1 MQLSLTQPS
10 SWILLLLLVM
20 NLFLWK
26 NVASVPMCAMRNAR
40 CFTFFEDTFELAG
53 SLSHN
58 ISGEVSELFTEFE
71 NHYAKVPRLKDK
83 GLMRCHTSSLSI
95 AENKEQAKHTHY
107 EALLKSGHMIL
118 NAWESPLENLVREL
132 SATENVPDT
141 IISKA
146 TNIKTKI
153 NAVQKGVNSLMSSM
167 NGDEE
172 KNNPAWSRLPL
183 LQPGNE
189 DARIRSFYGMISCLD
204 NDFKKV
210 DIYLNVLK
218 CYMLKIDNC

>member
-10 SWILLLLLVM
+10 SWILLLLVVTSL
-20 NLFLWK
+20 LLWK

-58 ISGEVSELFTEFE
+58 ISIEVSELFTDF
-71 NHYAKVPRLKDK
+71 
-83 GLMRCHTSSLSI
+83 
-95 AENKEQAKHTHY
+95 Y
-107 EALLKSGHMIL
+107 EALLKSADMIL
-118 NAWESPLENLVREL
+118 DVWESPLNDLVSEL
-132 SATENVPDT
+132 STIKNVPDT

-146 TNIKTKI
+146 TDIKKKI
-153 NAVQKGVNSLMSSM
+153 NAVQKGVNSLISSM
-167 NGDEE
+167 LQNGDEE
-172 KNNPAWSRLPL
+172 KKNPAWSRLPL
-183 LQPGNE
+183 LQSNNE
-189 DARIRSFYGMISCLD
+189 DAHIRSLYGMISCLD

>member
-10 SWILLLLLVM
+10 SWILLLLVVTSL
-20 NLFLWK
+20 LLWK

-58 ISGEVSELFTEFE
+58 ISIEVSELFTDFE
-71 NHYAKVPRLKDK
+71 NHYAKVPGLRDK
-83 GLMRCHTSSLSI
+83 SLMRCHTSFLSTP
-95 AENKEQAKHTHY
+95 ENKEQARHTHY
-107 EALLKSGHMIL
+107 EALLKSADMIL
-118 NAWESPLENLVREL
+118 DVWESPLNDLVSEL
-132 SATENVPDT
+132 STIKNVPDT

-146 TNIKTKI
+146 TDIKKKI
-153 NAVQKGVNSLMSSM
+153 NAVQKGVNSLISSM

-172 KNNPAWSRLPL
+172 KKNPAWSRLPL
-183 LQPGNE
+183 LQSNNE
-189 DARIRSFYGMISCLD
+189 DAHIRSLYGMISCLD

>member
-10 SWILLLLLVM
+10 SWILPLLMVTNLL
-20 NLFLWK
+20 LWK

-58 ISGEVSELFTEFE
+58 ISIEISTLFTEFE
-71 NHYAKVPRLKDK
+71 NQYAKLPGLKSRSR
-83 GLMRCHTSSLSI
+83 MRCHTSSFPI
-95 AENKEQAKHTHY
+95 PENKEQARHTHY
-107 EALLKSGHMIL
+107 AALLKSGLMIL
-118 NAWESPLENLVREL
+118 DAWESPLDDLVSEL
-132 SATENVPDT
+132 STIENVPDT

-146 TNIKTKI
+146 KDIKTKI
-153 NAVQKGVNSLMSSM
+153 DAVQKGVNSLISSM

-172 KNNPAWSRLPL
+172 NNKPACSRLPL
-183 LQPGNE
+183 LQTNKE
-189 DARIRSFYGMISCLD
+189 DARIRSLYGMISCLD

-218 CYMLKIDNC
+218 CYMLKRDNC

>member
-10 SWILLLLLVM
+10 SWIMLLLLVTNM
-20 NLFLWK
+20 FLWK

-58 ISGEVSELFTEFE
+58 ISMEVSELFTQFE
-71 NHYAKVPRLKDK
+71 NHYADVPGLKDK
-83 GLMRCHTSSLSI
+83 SLMRCHTSSLPNP
-95 AENKEQAKHTHY
+95 ENKEQAKHTHY
-107 EALLKSGHMIL
+107 EALLKSGHMFL
-118 NAWESPLENLVREL
+118 EAWESPLDDLVNEI
-132 SATENVPDT
+132 STMKNVPNT

-146 TNIKTKI
+146 KDIKLRI
-153 NAVQKGVNSLMSSM
+153 QALQKGINSLISSM

-172 KNNPAWSRLPL
+172 KNYPAWSRLPL
-183 LQPGNE
+183 LQSDNE

-218 CYMLKIDNC
+218 CYMLKIENC